1 MSKRT
6 EASGQLTVSLTLGE
20 RPLLSARFQQQVR
33 VEGDGRR
40 ALRAIRA
47 RAMAE
52 LALAWAEPPTR
63 KRWRDGPK

>member
-1 MSKRT
+1 MSKHT
-6 EASGQLTVSLTLGE
+6 EISGQLTVSIALAE
-20 RPLLSARFQQQVR
+20 RPLLSAHFQHQAR
-33 VEGDGRR
+33 LAGDGRR

-63 KRWRDGPK
+63 QRWRDGPK